1 MRIKNVTTGNII
13 ISDLPN
19 KQGSRGV
26 PIPANVEI
34 LIFNEDAER
43 SSELGSFL
51 GSGALVNLGPEE
63 PNTGNPEADTQPAV
77 IGPVQ
82 VTVTGAPGAGKVLIA
97 TSATTAEWQD
107 ASGVG
112 VVIFIDSEVPVG
124 VVDGVNT
131 VFTLADIPTS
141 GSLHLYKNGLRQR
154 PTIDYTIVG
163 LTITFVIAPDV
174 LSNLLADYRR

>member
-26 PIPANVEI
+26 PIPANVEV

-43 SSELGSFL
+43 SQELGSFL
-51 GSGALVNLGPEE
+51 TSGLILNLGPEE
-63 PNTGNPEADTQPAV
+63 PNTGNPEADTQPTV
-77 IGPVQ
+77 IGPYQ
-82 VTVTGAPGAGKVLIA
+82 VMVLTPPSVGKALVA
-97 TSATTAEWQD
+97 TSATTAEWQ
-107 ASGVG
+107 STGG
-112 VVIFIDSEVPVG
+112 TITLIDSEVPAG
-124 VVDGVNT
+124 VVNGINQI
-131 VFTLADIPTS
+131 FTLAQLPAS

-163 LTITFVIAPDV
+163 QTVTFVLAPDV
-174 LSNLLADYRR
+174 LSNLLADYRL